1 MANRNAPQE
10 DHELGGDLDRDEVE
24 RLLMEV
30 QVISPFFR
38 GFKDNID
45 MLAEALTVDR
55 FEGGE
60 TILQEGEEGTW
71 MGILL
76 TGELEVVVN
85 GGVVHRMFPGEIVG
99 EMILW
104 FGGVRQATVRA
115 KQPGSVA
122 TILVSELQELSLQR
136 PQVCAALGLR
146 SAFLLST
153 TTLARPLAT
162 YCTPFRPLVAT
173 CDAQIAMQLMRVV
186 GQGSVNNFLKLRA
199 TMLLKQP
206 KMLEQ
211 LIPVFGL
218 AKVSAAPPDPIA
230 HHRPILRD

>member
-1 MANRNAPQE
+1 MPANGNAPRE
-10 DHELGGDLDRDEVE
+10 DHEEGGDLDRDEVE

-30 QVISPFFR
+30 QSISPYFR

-45 MLAEALTVDR
+45 LLAESLTVDR

-136 PQVCAALGLR
+136 PQVCAALGVR

-153 TTLARPLAT
+153 TPLARPFGHILHPISPTGRHLRCPDCHAT
-162 YCTPFRPLVAT
+162 
-173 CDAQIAMQLMRVV
+173 DAGRGTRQRQ
-186 GQGSVNNFLKLRA
+186 
-199 TMLLKQP
+199 
-206 KMLEQ
+206 
-211 LIPVFGL
+211 
-218 AKVSAAPPDPIA
+218 
-230 HHRPILRD
+230 

>member
-1 MANRNAPQE
+1 MSFRSNGNAPRK

-24 RLLMEV
+24 QLLMEV
-30 QVISPFFR
+30 QAISPYFR

-45 MLAEALTVDR
+45 MLAEALTVNR
-55 FEGGE
+55 FDGGE

-136 PQVCAALGLR
+136 PQVCAAPGMR
-146 SAFLLST
+146 SVFFLST
-153 TTLARPLAT
+153 TPLARPLAT
-162 YCTPFRPLVAT
+162 HTVPRFAHWSPP
-173 CDAQIAMQLMRVV
+173 AMPRLPC
-186 GQGSVNNFLKLRA
+186 N
-199 TMLLKQP
+199 
-206 KMLEQ
+206 
-211 LIPVFGL
+211 
-218 AKVSAAPPDPIA
+218 
-230 HHRPILRD
+230 